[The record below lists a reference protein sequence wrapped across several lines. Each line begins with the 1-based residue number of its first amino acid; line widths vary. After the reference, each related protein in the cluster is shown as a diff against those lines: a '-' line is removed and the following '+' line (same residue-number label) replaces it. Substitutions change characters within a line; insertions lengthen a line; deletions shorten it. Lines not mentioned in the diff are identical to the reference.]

1 MRVVVAARPGGPEVL
16 ELRERP
22 EPVIGPEDLL
32 VCVRASALNRADMN
46 QRKGT
51 YDLPPGSTDVLGLEV
66 SGEVVAR
73 SADVSGWSVGDRVCG
88 IVPGGGH
95 AEFATLDAA
104 IALPVPAGLSW
115 AEAAALPEAFLTAY
129 DNVFVRGRL
138 GQSES
143 LLVHGGASGV
153 GTAALQLARRHGADV
168 YVTCGDSRKS
178 QACLALGATAAVNY
192 RTEDF
197 VERVRDLTGGRGVD
211 VILDHIGGP
220 YLQRNLDALALDGR
234 LSIIGTMGGKL
245 GEVDAARLMS
255 KRAWLTGSRLRPRTI
270 AEKARLVEAVRRH
283 VWPWLEAG
291 EVRPIIDS
299 VLPWEQVVD
308 AHTRME
314 SGEHIGKIVLSIN
327 QSAHG

>member
-16 ELRERP
+16 QLVERP
-22 EPVIGPEDLL
+22 EPVTGSADLL
-32 VCVRASALNRADMN
+32 VRVRATALNRADMN

-51 YDLPPGSTDVLGLEV
+51 YDLPPGSTDVLGLEI
-66 SGEVVAR
+66 SGEVVACGEE
-73 SADVSGWSVGDRVCG
+73 VTGWSVGDRVCG

-95 AEFATLDAA
+95 AELATIPGS
-104 IALPVPAGLSW
+104 IALPVPAGFGW
-115 AEAAALPEAFLTAY
+115 PEAAALPEAFLTAY

-138 GQSES
+138 GSSES

-168 YVTCGDSRKS
+168 YVTCGNARKVD
-178 QACLALGATAAVNY
+178 ACLALGATAAVNY
-192 RTEDF
+192 RTENF
-197 VERVRDLTGGRGVD
+197 VERIRDLTDGRGVD

-220 YLQRNLDALALDGR
+220 YLHQNLDALALDGR

-270 AEKARLVEAVRRH
+270 AEKAHLVAAVRRH
-283 VWPWLEAG
+283 IWPWLEAG
-291 EVRPIIDS
+291 EVRPVIDS
-299 VLPWEQVVD
+299 VLPWEQVVE

-314 SGEHIGKIVLSIN
+314 SGDHIGKIVLSID
-327 QSAHG
+327 Q